1 MEDNVEVS
9 EETHSPSATLTFV
22 PDNDI
27 KKIVTGPK
35 VENPITSNSEKPM
48 VLRDRKHSAQDS
60 VYRRRRASVVLEHSN
75 LSKADESFK
84 DTSNGEME
92 IDPAELVGKSD
103 VPLPGMTD
111 KRNSVVENKTD
122 IDCADEKLVSE
133 KESRFPGTSQLSTE
147 PGGEYKNY
155 EASECLC
162 ISVYKNQDSSFFCM
176 FCEIC
181 MWYFNQ

>member
-1 MEDNVEVS
+1 MLALSEIKEGPAVEDNVDIS

-35 VENPITSNSEKPM
+35 VENPIASSSEKPM

-60 VYRRRRASVVLEHSN
+60 VYRRRRASSVLEHSN
-75 LSKADESFK
+75 LNKADQSFK
-84 DTSNGEME
+84 DTSHGEME
-92 IDPAELVGKSD
+92 IDPDELLGKAD

-111 KRNSVVENKTD
+111 RKNSVGENKTE

-133 KESRFPGTSQLSTE
+133 KESRFLVTSQLSTE
-147 PGGEYKNY
+147 PDGEYKNH
-155 EASECLC
+155 EAS
-162 ISVYKNQDSSFFCM
+162 
-176 FCEIC
+176 
-181 MWYFNQ
+181 